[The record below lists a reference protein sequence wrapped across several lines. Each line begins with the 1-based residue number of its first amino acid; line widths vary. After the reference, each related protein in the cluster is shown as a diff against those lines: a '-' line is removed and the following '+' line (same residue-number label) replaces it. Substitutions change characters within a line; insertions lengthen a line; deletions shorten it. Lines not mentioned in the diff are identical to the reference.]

1 MALLPNT
8 IIYGTTGS
16 SSSPTEKRDGGTIVG
31 ITSASDTTNGPV
43 TQTFP
48 LTSNAID
55 GEVRRV
61 VVKEASGAAHAY
73 SAQKADTGG
82 TFAYDQSQFMIRT
95 VTTKINNQANTV
107 LQVNGLPSNRPHT
120 LISNKAKGA
129 KTSTAHRSGYW
140 RSMGIS
146 GQRTN
151 WSTPVSTNNVSHV
164 LPTDNTSEASDQAQF
179 VTYKSI
185 PGELAYMYGAI
196 DATQKD
202 YPAR

>member
-16 SSSPTEKRDGGTIVG
+16 DSSPTEKRDGGTVVG

-48 LTSNAID
+48 LTSITIKP
-55 GEVRRV
+55 GRSVP
-61 VVKEASGAAHAY
+61 KELSGAAHAS
-73 SAQKADTGG
+73 SATKADTGG

-95 VTTKINNQANTV
+95 VATKINNQSNTV
-107 LQVNGLPSNRPHT
+107 LQVNGTPENRPHT
-120 LISNKAKGA
+120 LVSNKSKGA

-140 RSMGIS
+140 RATGIT

-151 WSTPVSTNNVSHV
+151 WSSAPATNNISYV
-164 LPTDNTSEASDQAQF
+164 LPTNNASNAVDQGQF
-179 VTYKSI
+179 VTYRSI

-196 DATQKD
+196 DAVLKD
-202 YPAR
+202 YPAK